1 LFRDKQG
8 KSIGIKVKG
17 NLRSDAGNILMN
29 AALNGNGIFIGPT
42 FMIAGALEEGRLET
56 VLDDYTPMTTGLYAV
71 YPYSKLVST
80 KVRAFVD
87 LIAESW
93 SD

>member
-1 LFRDKQG
+1 
-8 KSIGIKVKG
+8 
-17 NLRSDAGNILMN
+17 MN

-42 FMIAGALEEGRLET
+42 FMIARALEEGQLET
-56 VLDDYTPMTTGLYAV
+56 ILDDYTVVTTGLYAV

-87 LIAESW
+87 FIAASW
-93 SD
+93 NE

>member
-1 LFRDKQG
+1 
-8 KSIGIKVKG
+8 
-17 NLRSDAGNILMN
+17 MN

-42 FMIAGALEEGRLET
+42 FMIASALKEGRLVT
-56 VLDDYTPMTTGLYAV
+56 VLDQYTPMTTGLYVV
-71 YPYSKLVST
+71 YPYSKLVSR

-87 LIAESW
+87 FIAESW

>member
-1 LFRDKQG
+1 
-8 KSIGIKVKG
+8 
-17 NLRSDAGNILMN
+17 MN

-42 FMIAGALEEGRLET
+42 FMIASAVEEGRLET

-87 LIAESW
+87 FIAESW

>member
-1 LFRDKQG
+1 MN
-8 KSIGIKVKG
+8 G
-17 NLRSDAGNILMN
+17 NLRTDSGNMLMD

-42 FMIAGALEEGRLET
+42 FMIVSALEQGRLET
-56 VLDDYTPMTTGLYAV
+56 VLDQYTPMTTGLYAV

-87 LIAESW
+87 FIAESW
-93 SD
+93 SN

>member
-1 LFRDKQG
+1 M
-8 KSIGIKVKG
+8 KS
-17 NLRSDAGNILMN
+17 
-29 AALNGNGIFIGPT
+29 ALNGYGIFIGPT
-42 FMIAGALEEGRLET
+42 YMIAGALEEGRLET
-56 VLDDYTPMTTGLYAV
+56 VLDDYAPMTTGLYAV

-87 LIAESW
+87 YIAASW